1 MNFCPECRKD
11 IYNNFTLKERYT
23 KKIIRGRKIERVEEY
38 AVCNFCGEEI
48 WIAELQ
54 DKNLE
59 ELYNKYREGQCE

>member
-11 IYNNFTLKERYT
+11 IYNNFTIKERPINKT
-23 KKIIRGRKIERVEEY
+23 IRCRKIKWVEKY
-38 AVCNFCGEEI
+38 ATCNFCGEEI

-59 ELYNKYREGQCE
+59 ELYNRYSEK

>member
-11 IYNNFTLKERYT
+11 IYNNFTTKERYA
-23 KKIIRGRKIERVEEY
+23 KKIIRGRKIEWVQKY
-38 AVCNFCGEEI
+38 ATCNFCGIEI

-59 ELYNKYREGQCE
+59 ELYNRYSEEQCE

>member
-11 IYNNFTLKERYT
+11 IYNNFTTKERYT
-23 KKIIRGRKIERVEEY
+23 KKIIRGSEIEWVEKY
-38 AVCNFCGEEI
+38 ATCNFCGKEI

>member
-11 IYNNFTLKERYT
+11 IYNNFITKERYA
-23 KKIIRGRKIERVEEY
+23 KKIIRGRKIEWVEKY
-38 AVCNFCGEEI
+38 ASCNFCGTEI

-59 ELYNKYREGQCE
+59 ELYNKHSEEQCE